1 MNHSLRSV
9 IAFFIVTGC
18 IATANGQQSK
28 KAIKKVETHR
38 ATLVL
43 NMQPVVDRKAH
54 LPYAALPKWG
64 SLNAVIPE
72 GAEIVSNGVDSFY
85 YRSGIFYTKK
95 PKGYVITN
103 AVPGV
108 RIHGLPFGYRIAM
121 AKGKP
126 YFYYF
131 GTFYEQ
137 VNNSDYYET
146 VIAPEEAIV
155 DAIPDGYEIR
165 KREKEEYYFLG
176 GAYYAQVP
184 APALKDKI
192 GYEVVTIIEAY

>member
-1 MNHSLRSV
+1 MNYSKRSL
-9 IAFFIVTGC
+9 IILFIVTAC
-18 IATANGQQSK
+18 VATARGQQSK
-28 KAIKKVETHR
+28 KTIKKVETHR

-43 NMQPVVDRKAH
+43 NLQPVVDRKAH

-64 SLNAVIPE
+64 SLYQAIPE

-95 PKGYVITN
+95 TKGYIITN
-103 AVPGV
+103 AMPGV

-126 YFYYF
+126 YFYYY
-131 GTFYEQ
+131 GTFYQQ
-137 VNNSDYYET
+137 VNSSDFYET
-146 VIAPEEAIV
+146 VVAPEEAIV

-165 KREKEEYYFLG
+165 KIDKEEYYFLG
-176 GAYYAQVP
+176 DAYYAQVP